1 MRVRALLAL
10 LLIAVLGA
18 GCAFPVGGRSTTT
31 QRRILDDALRAAERD
46 PEIGRGRLAAF
57 LRTHPGSP
65 LYDDAALALARL
77 ERALGDEAAAEEVLR
92 SALARQPRGDH
103 AQAVRAE
110 LADVLLARGASEA
123 AWEEARRVRLG
134 LLAGG
139 ERARA
144 ARLVAELARAHGD
157 RRAEVEALAW
167 LRDDPAPGADTTPL
181 DAEIGRALA
190 ELPTASVLA
199 IAEGLGGRP
208 SASLVWLEIVER
220 AVREGDRTLAIRALS
235 RAERADLGEA
245 DRVRHERLA
254 QIVDGGAGAGGLAG
268 APPRLGDLADELP
281 LADPDALSG
290 ALGVVLPLSGP
301 FASVGEQTL
310 RGVLLAAGVYGR
322 GASADAVAA
331 AEAPPAGGL
340 RVLVRDSGGTAAGAA
355 EAVRALA
362 AQPEVSAVVGPLLT
376 EEVQAAAD
384 AAAETGVPLLAL
396 TRHESVV
403 RPGASVF
410 RLALTRRME
419 AEALAEHAVRARGL
433 RRVAIL
439 YPKDDYGR
447 EFEELLWQAVEAR
460 GGRVVG
466 VAGYEPGSRELAAP
480 IRSLIGHA
488 LLDDEQKT
496 RLARREAEQ
505 AQAAAGGAAGAQER
519 RLAARSTSGTGASL
533 AEPDAG
539 ALPPVVDF
547 DALFVPD
554 APDMVSLLVP
564 QLAIQGVHDVVLFGP
579 SAWHH
584 ASLLRDG
591 GARLEGAF
599 FTSSFDPAHP
609 APLVREF
616 ARRYTNAFG
625 EPPTVFAA
633 QGFDAANLVA
643 LQLARGAAD
652 RTALHRALL
661 AVDLYPGVSGA
672 TRFEPDGNARKRPF
686 LLGIESGRLVSLE

>member
-396 TRHESVV
+396 TRH
-403 RPGASVF
+403 
-410 RLALTRRME
+410 
-419 AEALAEHAVRARGL
+419 
-433 RRVAIL
+433 
-439 YPKDDYGR
+439 
-447 EFEELLWQAVEAR
+447 
-460 GGRVVG
+460 
-466 VAGYEPGSRELAAP
+466 
-480 IRSLIGHA
+480 
-488 LLDDEQKT
+488 
-496 RLARREAEQ
+496 
-505 AQAAAGGAAGAQER
+505 
-519 RLAARSTSGTGASL
+519 
-533 AEPDAG
+533 
-539 ALPPVVDF
+539 
-547 DALFVPD
+547 
-554 APDMVSLLVP
+554 
-564 QLAIQGVHDVVLFGP
+564 
-579 SAWHH
+579 
-584 ASLLRDG
+584 
-591 GARLEGAF
+591 
-599 FTSSFDPAHP
+599 
-609 APLVREF
+609 
-616 ARRYTNAFG
+616 
-625 EPPTVFAA
+625 
-633 QGFDAANLVA
+633 
-643 LQLARGAAD
+643 
-652 RTALHRALL
+652 
-661 AVDLYPGVSGA
+661 
-672 TRFEPDGNARKRPF
+672 
-686 LLGIESGRLVSLE
+686 